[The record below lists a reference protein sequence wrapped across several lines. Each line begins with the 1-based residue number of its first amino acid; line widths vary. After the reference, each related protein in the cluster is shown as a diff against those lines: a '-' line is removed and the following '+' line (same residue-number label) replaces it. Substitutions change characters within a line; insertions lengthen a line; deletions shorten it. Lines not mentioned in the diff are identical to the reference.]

1 MILIPLLDDAAV
13 IIRNCQPWRF
23 SHGSSPISLCLSVCW
38 HSPAEGALSAVAAGL
53 VDGAG
58 CSTPGQYMDGEVSET
73 GLF

>member
-1 MILIPLLDDAAV
+1 MAFFSRFFSNFALSICLL
-13 IIRNCQPWRF
+13 
-23 SHGSSPISLCLSVCW
+23 

-53 VDGAG
+53 VDVSG